1 MQIGW
6 LNVVNI
12 QKMGSCRVFMIQ
24 VFILVC
30 LLVQCFD
37 AKVHAD
43 LNAATLVVDASQASG
58 RPIPDTLFGLFF
70 EVRIRIV

>member
-1 MQIGW
+1 
-6 LNVVNI
+6 
-12 QKMGSCRVFMIQ
+12 MGSCCVFMLQ
-24 VFILVC
+24 LFIVVC

-43 LNAATLVVDASQASG
+43 LNATLVVDASLASG

-70 EVRIRIV
+70 EVSIIIVWYHDHYK